1 MGGKLATL
9 LLVLFLQGKHSID
22 FIFQSGLSNFWLNFT
37 LDSHLQEAHTQGSFE

>member
-1 MGGKLATL
+1 MGKLATL

-37 LDSHLQEAHTQGSFE
+37 LDSHLTQAKAQESVE